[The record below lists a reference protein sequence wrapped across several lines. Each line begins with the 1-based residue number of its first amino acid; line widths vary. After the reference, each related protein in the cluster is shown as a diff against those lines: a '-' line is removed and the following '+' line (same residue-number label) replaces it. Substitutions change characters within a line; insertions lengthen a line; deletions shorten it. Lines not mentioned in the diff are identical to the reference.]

1 MVCHFLLQ
9 GIFLIQVS
17 NTHLLCLL
25 HWQAISLPLSYL
37 GSHSWLMICAYYLFP
52 LPVDSRLARPL
63 LPHLV
68 TSGSATRQRSC
79 YLLFLKFTVKQ
90 NTNAK
95 KKKKSHRTMYSLMNN
110 INSPVTTIQDRNGTL
125 PVTQSQSQM
134 PSFPPKVTI
143 VLAFIV
149 MTSLYLLLL
158 SFLAMPCSLWDLGS
172 LTSGWTGAPWLP
184 ALEAQ
189 NLNHWITKEVP
200 WGSVHF

>member
-1 MVCHFLLQ
+1 MDCSPPGFSVHGIFQAKNTIVGCHFLLQ

-17 NTHLLCLL
+17 NTHLLRLL
-25 HWQAISLPLSYL
+25 YWQAISLPLSHL
-37 GSHSWLMICAYYLFP
+37 GSHSWLMIRAYYLFP

-79 YLLFLKFTVKQ
+79 YLLLLKFTVKQ
-90 NTNAK
+90 NTNTKK
-95 KKKKSHRTMYSLMNN
+95 KKKKSHRTTYSLVNN
-110 INSPVTTIQDRNGTL
+110 INSPLTTIQDRNGTL

-149 MTSLYLLLL
+149 MTSLYLL
-158 SFLAMPCSLWDLGS
+158 SFLAMPCILWDLGS
-172 LTSGWTGAPWLP
+172 LTSD
-184 ALEAQ
+184 
-189 NLNHWITKEVP
+189 
-200 WGSVHF
+200 